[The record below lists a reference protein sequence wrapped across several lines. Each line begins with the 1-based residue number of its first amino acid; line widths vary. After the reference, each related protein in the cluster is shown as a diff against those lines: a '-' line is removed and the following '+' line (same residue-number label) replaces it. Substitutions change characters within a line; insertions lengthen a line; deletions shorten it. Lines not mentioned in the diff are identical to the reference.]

1 MNWRDRKIRGTVY
14 RLGHLAPVSI
24 TVPAKDGSRDYSVKV
39 AYGHHV
45 FTRELEAQDTPDFH
59 FSHNDETRCFCLIRH
74 SLSLHLPSIFQK
86 AAKGGNAYFGETRNF
101 LFAEN
106 VPGLQGPYAIFFDIK
121 KAAERGVDAVIFVV
135 SAYHKP
141 NLPARLPKIRF
152 DTLVRKAAAGENM
165 KKPSR

>member
-1 MNWRDRKIRGTVY
+1 MEWRDRKIRGTTY
-14 RLGHLAPVSI
+14 RLGHLKPDIV
-24 TVPAKDGSRDYSVKV
+24 TVPSKDGTRNFSVKV
-39 AYGHHV
+39 TYGHHV

-59 FSHNDETRCFCLIRH
+59 FHHANETRCFCLIRH
-74 SLSLHLPSIFQK
+74 GLSLHLPTIFLK
-86 AAKGGNAYFGETRNF
+86 AANGGKAYFGETRNF

-121 KAAERGVDAVIFVV
+121 QAAEMGIDAVIFVV

-141 NLPARLPKIRF
+141 NLPSNLPKIRF
-152 DTLVRKAAAGENM
+152 DTLVRKAAAGEKM